1 MLYFLVT
8 SVLRFALLL
17 YSQRIISLVVIELTD
32 CIDGAILLALEW
44 RIFVLIYVKN
54 AFGLNVNVVDG
65 IILILVLC
73 TFSLSNADYK
83 DIFFLL

>member
-1 MLYFLVT
+1 M
-8 SVLRFALLL
+8 
-17 YSQRIISLVVIELTD
+17 TD
-32 CIDGAILLALEW
+32 CIDGAFLLALEW
-44 RIFVLIYVKN
+44 RIFVLIYVEN

-83 DIFFLL
+83 DIFFLIIIG